1 MKCKREADP
10 EDCRVAIWEDISMRI
25 RNLAIASVSLL
36 AISMPAYAQ
45 DAASDDSASDEQIV
59 VTGTLIRGTQAT
71 GSQTITLDA
80 KAIKEVGAVS
90 TNELLTSIPQIGSF
104 NSRPEGDPRGL
115 TAVASIVRP
124 NLRNFPSTNSTSGAL
139 TLIMVDGIRL
149 TPVGSNASSVDPD
162 IIPAAVLAGL
172 DIVTDG
178 GSSLYGADAVAGV
191 MNFRTMRKFEGLKI
205 DGNFGFGTTIKG
217 YREWDGAITAGKSW
231 STGNAY
237 ISVGHADRDSVLNR
251 ETAWANGTV
260 YNAAGVARVTST
272 TCNAPQATGTAWFRF
287 GAQPSQF
294 TNNPAA
300 PGAGPIATGTGCDQ
314 VLDGTYLP
322 SLKRTN
328 VFASLSNTF
337 SDSIDLRVTG
347 YWMKRELGLPQ
358 YPLGY
363 TSKGSGIT
371 SAAQLTAA
379 FPAALAISPGSLFT
393 VAEGTGFALGPN
405 AAYVNTPSL
414 IGIETWGISPELT
427 VKLSSDW
434 SLRTSM
440 HFGHSDNS
448 TNFPGLNTAQID
460 TYVTGG
466 QIVPTNIAAASAT
479 VIADITNW
487 ETAQDTTH
495 QMFLA
500 RTIADGTIF
509 ALPSGDVKVAIG
521 AEYQHNKDATRIN
534 TGKIGVVG
542 SLPYASA
549 SRNVKSIFGELNVP
563 VTSFAVV
570 AASVRHDS
578 YSDFGSTTNPNIG
591 MTLKPVSWLKIFGH
605 WGTSYNAPTPYD
617 NLGIGVGRAGI
628 AYSATTRPQ
637 IATGKSDNGQG
648 TNFLVLTGASPV
660 GLKPQTSESWAI
672 GFEAQP
678 ISGLSVGAEFY
689 SIDLDNAIGNL
700 NPSVSSTYQTNP
712 NLYIYNNELTANGNA
727 LYNSILAQLANGAA
741 INTQIGGAANLAI
754 LVDTRASNINAA
766 RVQGVDM
773 HLNYQF
779 DTSIGQIAITNN
791 AALATRAII
800 TGNGATTNQLGKNQP
815 RFTMASS
822 LSWKTGGFST
832 KVTVNYSGKYIDGA
846 LNNLSVEAPVSP
858 FVITNLNLGY
868 EFGESAGALE
878 GSSLRLTVNNL
889 FNVAPR
895 TVRRL
900 NTNNPNFTGW
910 TLGRVIKLG
919 FTAKF

>member
-1 MKCKREADP
+1 
-10 EDCRVAIWEDISMRI
+10 MRI
-25 RNLAIASVSLL
+25 RHLAIAGVSLL
-36 AISMPAYAQ
+36 SLSVPAYAQ
-45 DAASDDSASDEQIV
+45 NAAAADDAAADEQIV

-71 GSQTITLDA
+71 GSQTITVDA
-80 KAIKEVGAVS
+80 KAIAEVGAAS
-90 TNELLTSIPQIGSF
+90 TNALLTSIPQIASF

-124 NLRNFPSTNSTSGAL
+124 NLRNFPSTNATSGAL

-162 IIPAAVLAGL
+162 IVPAAVLAGL

-191 MNFRTMRKFEGLKI
+191 MNFRTMKKYEGVKI
-205 DGNFGFGTTIKG
+205 DGNYGFGTTIKG
-217 YREWDGAITAGKSW
+217 FHEWDGAITAGKSW

-237 ISVGHADRDSVLNR
+237 ISVGHSERDSVLNR

-272 TCNAPQATGTAWFRF
+272 TCNTPQATGTAWYRF
-287 GAQPSQF
+287 GPGATQF

-314 VLDGTYLP
+314 ILDSTYLP

-328 VFASLSNTF
+328 VFASVSNSF
-337 SDSIDLRVTG
+337 SDTVDLRVTG
-347 YWMKRELGLPQ
+347 YWMKRELGLPG

-379 FPAALAISPGSLFT
+379 FPAALAISTGSLFT

-405 AAYVNTPSL
+405 SNYVNQPQL

-427 VKLSSDW
+427 VKLNSNW

-448 TNFPGLNTAQID
+448 TNFPGLNTAAVD
-460 TYVTGG
+460 AYVTGG
-466 QIVPTNIAAASAT
+466 QIIPTNIAAASAA
-479 VIADITNW
+479 VISDITNW

-495 QMFLA
+495 QLFLI
-500 RTIADGTIF
+500 RTIADGTVF

-521 AEYQHNKDATRIN
+521 AEFQDNKDATRIN
-534 TGKIGVVG
+534 TGKVGVVG
-542 SLPYASA
+542 TLPYKSV
-549 SRNVKSIFGELNVP
+549 SRNVKSIFGELHVP
-563 VTSFAVV
+563 VASFADV
-570 AASVRHDS
+570 AASVRYDS

-591 MTLKPVSWLKIFGH
+591 MTLKPTSWLKIFGH

-628 AYSATTRPQ
+628 AYSPSTRPQ
-637 IATGKSDNGQG
+637 VAAGKSDNGLG
-648 TNFLVLTGASPV
+648 SNFVVLTGASPV

-678 ISGLSVGAEFY
+678 ISGLSVGAEFF

-712 NLYIYNNELTANGNA
+712 ALYIYNNELTANGGA

-741 INTQIGGAANLAI
+741 INTQVGGAANVAI
-754 LVDTRASNINAA
+754 LVDTRSSNINAA
-766 RVQGVDM
+766 RVRGVDM

-791 AALATRAII
+791 AALATRALI
-800 TGNGATTNQLGKNQP
+800 TGNGATTNELAHNQP
-815 RFTMASS
+815 RFTLAST
-822 LSWKTGGFST
+822 LALRTGGFSA
-832 KVTVNYSGKYIDGA
+832 KATVNYSGKYRDGA
-846 LNNLSVEAPVSP
+846 LNNLSVEETVSP

-868 EFGESAGALE
+868 EFGESSGALE
-878 GSSLRLTVNNL
+878 GTSLRLTMNNV
-889 FNVAPR
+889 FNVSPK
-895 TVRRL
+895 TVKRL
-900 NTNNPNFTGW
+900 NTNNPNYYGW

-919 FTAKF
+919 FTKEF